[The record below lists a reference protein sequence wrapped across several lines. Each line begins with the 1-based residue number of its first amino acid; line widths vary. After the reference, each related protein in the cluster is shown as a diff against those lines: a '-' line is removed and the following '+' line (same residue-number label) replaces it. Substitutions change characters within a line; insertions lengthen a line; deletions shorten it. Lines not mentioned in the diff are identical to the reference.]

1 MDKNLLNT
9 SYLESFLYDEFARK
23 GEYQEG
29 VSYNTFVSAL
39 PLNISDKFKDMVVID
54 CGTPI
59 FDVNAYGKGVATLI
73 IYTKPMVDG
82 QKDIGLVSELETR
95 MRAVV
100 DKTHFVD
107 KGYVLSCNKTF
118 SDFDGKRN
126 LFMNVWI
133 LNITII

>member
-9 SYLESFLYDEFARK
+9 SKLEAFLYDVFARK
-23 GEYQEG
+23 REYQDG

-39 PLNISDKFKDMVVID
+39 PLNISDKFSDMVVID
-54 CGTPI
+54 CSNPM
-59 FDVNAYGKGVATLI
+59 FDVEAYGKGVVSLI
-73 IYTKPMVDG
+73 IYTKPMADG

-95 MRAVV
+95 MRAII
-100 DKTHFVD
+100 DKKHFG
-107 KGYVLSCNKTF
+107 KEGFVLSCNKTF